1 MFKKSFYHLVN
12 EDRYFIVFRPYYFS
26 QKKEKEKKGIQC
38 KKKFLLHIGFC
49 FPEVLAKTWP
59 LCVAFF
65 LLEGSVPSKNEQRG
79 LEMNSSS

>member
-26 QKKEKEKKGIQC
+26 QKKKKEFSAKK